1 MEFHPGIASN
11 RIRHPARTRRAIL
24 LNPTKVYELQK
35 PWSERILTRPDPGK
49 LRLLTKPADLPI
61 PLLKYWY
68 ADMSLSEWTET
79 LKALDNELETN
90 PITRS
95 MSPPDLLKTV
105 SEIFE
110 RNQRARWLAAIVL
123 QRWKLRVWRKKTQC
137 NVDLIDMAEIK
148 DKDALFLVD
157 TNQRQIFRF
166 HRRDVFNN
174 LISNICMSEDMM
186 PYPRAPTNP
195 WSNVRLTKA
204 QTMSICAQLS
214 MDYAKRGACPPTLLA
229 AYCASGYDLK
239 KFQQENA
246 PMLSQHAIFSYFK
259 DLTQEN
265 QSTVYETIVQLLTA
279 ANLGFSAPAINRWL
293 SARPQ
298 TGLHKEWLTLVR
310 DYTVYINLHVQIRPH
325 WINAVY
331 INHDVRALYRRTT
344 PEFPE
349 RRIRVIPAN
358 GDFHIL
364 NSNTV
369 EISTALQHLLNINVG
384 GAELQPMD
392 NEIAMMLIN
401 ATLFH

>member
-1 MEFHPGIASN
+1 MEFHPGVARN
-11 RIRHPARTRRAIL
+11 RVRHPARTRRIVF

-35 PWSERILTRPDPGK
+35 PWEERILTRPDPGK

-61 PLLKYWY
+61 HLLKYWY
-68 ADMSLSEWTET
+68 ADMSLSEWTDT
-79 LKALDNELETN
+79 LQGLDIELETN

-95 MSPPDLLKTV
+95 MSPPDILKTV
-105 SEIFE
+105 SDIFE
-110 RNQRARWLAAIVL
+110 QNQRARWLAAIVL
-123 QRWKLRVWRKKTQC
+123 QRWKLKVWRKKTQC

-186 PYPRAPTNP
+186 PYPRVPTNP

-214 MDYAKRGACPPTLLA
+214 MDYAKRGVCPPVLLA

-259 DLTQEN
+259 DLTDDN
-265 QSTVYETIVQLLTA
+265 QVTVYETIVQLLTT
-279 ANLGFSAPAINRWL
+279 ANLGFSAGAIKRWL
-293 SARPQ
+293 SERPQ
-298 TGLHKEWLTLVR
+298 GALHREWLTLVR
-310 DYTVYINLHVQIRPH
+310 DYTVYINLHVQIRSH
-325 WINAVY
+325 WVAPLS

-344 PEFPE
+344 PEFPQ
-349 RRIRVIPAN
+349 RRIRLIPTIN
-358 GDFHIL
+358 EFQIL
-364 NSNTV
+364 NANTN
-369 EISTALQHLLNINVG
+369 EISSALQHLLNITPG
-384 GAELQPMD
+384 GELEPMD
-392 NEIAMMLIN
+392 NEVALMLIN
-401 ATLFH
+401 ATMFH